1 MKVKLNGN
9 DLTKLLEIVK
19 RKQTVNGKAQAQGE
33 SCILMWEDG
42 VASITT
48 VTRDMGGLT
57 HVQCNI
63 DAGDSSPSGMIP
75 ITDIDTF
82 LGALKY
88 HAPALTLSFDLTSSK
103 IKLKSSNK
111 QTTLSGSTDAL
122 AFSHS
127 TDTLMD
133 FRQKS
138 VSFSEKID
146 VENMTYK
153 TNNGQ
158 VIPVVFQYETTA
170 NHMFEALRCD
180 EMNGQKLNSY
190 TFNNGSEGFYV
201 TVGGLFKGQTEV
213 QLSEP
218 IQDTPDWEWEFG
230 GGLSELFK
238 HFDGECKIGLFDFT
252 AQGQGMR
259 MLIDFGNGCWALQ
272 AGLL

>member
-1 MKVKLNGN
+1 MKVKLNNN
-9 DLTKLLEIVK
+9 DLIRLLEIVK

-33 SCILMWEDG
+33 SCILMWADG

-63 DAGDSSPSGMIP
+63 DTDASSLSGMIP
-75 ITDIDTF
+75 ITSIDTF

-88 HAPALTLSFDLTSSK
+88 HAPAITLTFDQVGNK
-103 IKLKSSNK
+103 VKLKSSNK
-111 QTTLSGSTDAL
+111 QTTLEGSTDAL

-127 TDTLMD
+127 TDTLKE

-138 VSFSEKID
+138 VSFAEKID

-153 TNNGQ
+153 TNNGDI
-158 VIPVVFQYETTA
+158 IPVVFKYETTA

-180 EMNGQKLNSY
+180 EMNGQKLNNY
-190 TFNNGSEGFYV
+190 IFNNGSEGFYV
-201 TVGGLFKGQTEV
+201 TVGGLLKGQTEV
-213 QLSEP
+213 QLSEF
-218 IQDTPDWEWEFG
+218 IQDTPEWEWEFG
-230 GGLSELFK
+230 GGLTELFK

-259 MLIDFGNGCWALQ
+259 MLIDFCNGCWALQ
-272 AGLL
+272 AGLI